1 MRLNEEMTPLEQEWA
16 RRIMA
21 QRPENCLEAEDLIE
35 LAEVADLS
43 TLSEENRLR
52 MDHVVAC
59 PTCRNLLLELRDLEE
74 LHQAALKTKA
84 PGRSRLTGAFSSGCR
99 ATKVAATHARS
110 LPAENEPGAIDWTV
124 GVGRLRA
131 LVAAVSTARRKLPGP
146 ARLTSAK
153 DPEGPTGVKPQR
165 EGDYTHVPPVQEQE
179 TRRAPTAR
187 LAPRLAFGGLLA
199 ATVVLAGIGAGRV
212 YRVSQDLTAARQ
224 QLQQAGRELATARQE
239 TQGLMQQLTA
249 AQNTGSALAAERSQI
264 AAVKHD
270 LEVQTRNYVTAKAT
284 LAQRDRELRIAREEN
299 GGSPAPEDQKVVE
312 STLQTKKIDLPR
324 PLQIAFAPEL
334 SRDADLPQSL
344 SLMSPVDTVVMSDAP
359 TFSWQPVSGA
369 TSYNLVVREDERNPT
384 YLSSFKIQE
393 DLHGTTWQPSSGRLA
408 PGKLYIW
415 QVTAYRNN
423 APIAQA
429 RSRFEVADLR
439 TIIHLTAAQERYR
452 HQPLVLGILEA
463 KAGLLDEATH
473 QLRSVL
479 ASSARATDRQA
490 ATELLKSL
498 DQLRQNHP

>member
-43 TLSEENRLR
+43 ALSEENRLR

-74 LHQAALKTKA
+74 LHQAALKAKA
-84 PGRSRLTGAFSSGCR
+84 PGRSRLT
-99 ATKVAATHARS
+99 
-110 LPAENEPGAIDWTV
+110 
-124 GVGRLRA
+124 
-131 LVAAVSTARRKLPGP
+131 
-146 ARLTSAK
+146 SAK
-153 DPEGPTGVKPQR
+153 EPDEPTGAKLQR
-165 EGDYTHVPPVQEQE
+165 DGDHANVPPAQEQE
-179 TRRAPTAR
+179 VHRASTAP

-199 ATVVLAGIGAGRV
+199 VAVVLAGIGAGRV
-212 YRVSQDLTAARQ
+212 YRVSQDLAAARQ

-239 TQGLMQQLTA
+239 TLGLRQQLTA
-249 AQNTGSALAAERSQI
+249 AQNTGSALAAERSQVT
-264 AAVKHD
+264 AVKHD

-284 LAQRDRELRIAREEN
+284 LAQRDRELRIAREES
-299 GGSPAPEDQKVVE
+299 GGALAPDDRKIVE
-312 STLQTKKIDLPR
+312 SALQTKKIDLPR

-344 SLMSPVDTVVMSDAP
+344 SLTGPVDTVVMSDAP

-369 TSYNLVVREDERNPT
+369 TSYSLTVREDERNPT
-384 YLSSFKIQE
+384 YVSAFKIQE
-393 DLHGTTWQPSSGRLA
+393 DLRGTTWQPSSGRLA

-439 TIIHLTAAQERYR
+439 TIIRLTAAQERYR

-463 KAGLLDEATH
+463 KAGLLDEAAH

-479 ASSARATDRQA
+479 AGSGRIADRQA
-490 ATELLKSL
+490 AMELLKSL
-498 DQLRQNHP
+498 DQFRQNHH